1 MVGVL
6 GGCRDKRGHID
17 RAGAFPEKEK
27 AALNLPTIFF
37 CSFEQLRNFYFELDE
52 TVYGE
57 NENIE
62 GDN

>member
-1 MVGVL
+1 MQQ
-6 GGCRDKRGHID
+6 
-17 RAGAFPEKEK
+17 EKQFSKLNTKKSDDILDVIKTLKEN
-27 AALNLPTIFF
+27 ATLNLPTIFF

-57 NENIE
+57 NE